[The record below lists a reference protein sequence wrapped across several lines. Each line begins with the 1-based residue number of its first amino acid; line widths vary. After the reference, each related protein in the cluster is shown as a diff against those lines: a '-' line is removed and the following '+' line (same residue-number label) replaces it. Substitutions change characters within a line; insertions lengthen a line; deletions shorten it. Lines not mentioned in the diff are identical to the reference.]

1 MTHRVVLSLVLF
13 TLAAPPRSYA
23 QSSPHIRV
31 LDPILKELLDHGVQQ
46 SPTLRALVDK
56 VEAAPILVFIEGDI
70 RMPIYVGARLNFVTS
85 VNGLRYVRVTIDC
98 TLSPRRQIALLGLGE
113 TDPVLFE
120 QIDRAHVTEVD
131 LQGRVL
137 VAPHSWNEKSTVGLE
152 NQDIVLRW
160 DEDHFTVVAGKP

>member
-1 MTHRVVLSLVLF
+1 MQRLRRLFCTYRLRVDDKGRLKLPYEVVDALGEERQVLVISRGWQTIRIYPLSGSFSRRIVLGERR
-13 TLAAPPRSYA
+13 TPRAKS
-23 QSSPHIRV
+23 
-31 LDPILKELLDHGVQQ
+31 K
-46 SPTLRALVDK
+46 T
-56 VEAAPILVFIEGDI
+56 
-70 RMPIYVGARLNFVTS
+70 TW
-85 VNGLRYVRVTIDC
+85 T
-98 TLSPRRQIALLGLGE
+98 RRQIALLGLGE